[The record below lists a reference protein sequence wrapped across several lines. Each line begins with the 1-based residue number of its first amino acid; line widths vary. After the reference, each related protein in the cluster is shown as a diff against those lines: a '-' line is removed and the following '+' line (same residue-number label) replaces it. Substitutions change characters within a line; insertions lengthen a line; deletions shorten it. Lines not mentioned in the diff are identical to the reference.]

1 MLVCLQSYVAAA
13 GNGIEGAVTLRVQQL
28 VGQTGHIALLAL
40 LLFEPNKLFFEPKG
54 PTSLSFSP
62 PFSL

>member
-28 VGQTGHIALLAL
+28 VGQMGLIALLGPTLYRL
-40 LLFEPNKLFFEPKG
+40 LLLQII
-54 PTSLSFSP
+54 
-62 PFSL
+62 